1 MESAGAQTEMPQAK
15 ISIKE
20 ETKCQGSSTKTTW
33 IYVQRKG
40 KAEWQKEPQTG
51 GIRSPGFLAQFCQTL
66 YGVRASSFFFL
77 GLGSPST
84 SFGLH

>member
-1 MESAGAQTEMPQAK
+1 MEAAGAQTEMPPAK

-20 ETKCQGSSTKTTW
+20 EAKCQGSSTKTTW
-33 IYVQRKG
+33 IYVQRKRQSRV
-40 KAEWQKEPQTG
+40 AERASDQGNQEPWVLG
-51 GIRSPGFLAQFCQTL
+51 PVLPDS
-66 YGVRASSFFFL
+66 VWASSFFFL